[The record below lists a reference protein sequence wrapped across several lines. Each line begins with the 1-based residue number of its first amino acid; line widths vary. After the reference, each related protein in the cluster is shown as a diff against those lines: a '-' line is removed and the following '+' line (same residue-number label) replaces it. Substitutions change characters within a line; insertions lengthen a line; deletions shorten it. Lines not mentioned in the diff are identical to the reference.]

1 MLSYYNSTPKERM
14 CYMKIQAV
22 VIDGFKNLSNV
33 RIRFDN
39 ITALVALNNFGKSNV
54 LSAIDFGI
62 AFIKASLEEKQ
73 SMMANSN
80 LIPLNKL
87 MLGRNYKYEMDASTE
102 INSQE
107 YIVKYGFEF
116 KWKDSAQNEPEIVDE
131 YLKVKENDNGKKFTQ
146 LINRSGSHALYRSSE
161 TGRCSSKINVE
172 SAELVANKLRA
183 FDGIYYY
190 EIIKKLNNMKLYME
204 DNLDPRSF
212 YQPDPIIRKGLENE
226 MINADNLPRI
236 IYFLK
241 TQHSSKFALLKD
253 VYFQLFPY
261 IEDLIVEQ
269 ISLNGTV
276 DSSIPDDVPFVFSK
290 YIYVLLVKDCNLSS
304 SINFESMSDGAKRV
318 FMILTKIIISSISN
332 ISLIAIE
339 EPENSVHP
347 GLFQAYIRIINQL
360 LDGCKVII
368 TSHSPYIVSYLDP
381 AWIHVGLQK
390 YPGVA
395 EFYSFKKSGRKQL
408 QIDSAQFSMSMGD
421 YLFTLLSDTDS
432 SLNTYLECGSNG

>member
-1 MLSYYNSTPKERM
+1 
-14 CYMKIQAV
+14 MKIQAV

-33 RIRFDN
+33 KIRFDN

-62 AFIKASLEEKQ
+62 AFIKAGLEEKQ

-87 MLGRNYKYEMDASTE
+87 MLGRNYKYEMEVSTE
-102 INSQE
+102 IQSQE
-107 YIVKYGFEF
+107 FIVKYGFEF
-116 KWKDSAQNEPEIVDE
+116 NWRDSAQKEPQIVAE

-146 LINRSGSHALYRSSE
+146 LINRLGSRAFYKSSE
-161 TGRCSSKINVE
+161 TGRCSSRINVE
-172 SAELVANKLRA
+172 PAELVVNKLRA

-190 EIIKKLNNMKLYME
+190 EIIKKLNNMKIYME

-212 YQPDPIIRKGLENE
+212 YLPDPIIRKGLESE

-236 IYFLK
+236 IFSLK
-241 TQHSSKFALLKD
+241 TQYSSKFELLKE
-253 VYFQLFPY
+253 VFLQLFPY
-261 IEDLIVEQ
+261 IEDVIVEQ
-269 ISLNGTV
+269 FSLNGTV
-276 DSSIPDDVPFVFSK
+276 GDQIPDDAPFAFSK
-290 YIYVLLVKDCNLSS
+290 YIYVLLVKDCNLSNT
-304 SINFESMSDGAKRV
+304 INFEYMSDGAKRV
-318 FMILTKIIISSISN
+318 FMILTKIIVSGISN
-332 ISLIAIE
+332 VSLIAIE

-360 LDGCKVII
+360 LDDCKVII

-390 YPGVA
+390 NPGVA
-395 EFYSFKKSGRKQL
+395 EFYSFKKSGQKQL
-408 QIDSAQFSMSMGD
+408 QSDAAQFKMGMGD
-421 YLFTLLSDTDS
+421 YLVSLLSDSDD
-432 SLNTYLECGSNG
+432 SLNTYLECDSNE

>member
-1 MLSYYNSTPKERM
+1 
-14 CYMKIQAV
+14 MKIQAV

-33 RIRFDN
+33 KIRFDN

-62 AFIKASLEEKQ
+62 AFIKAGLEEKQ

-87 MLGRNYKYEMDASTE
+87 MLGRNYKYEMEVSTE
-102 INSQE
+102 IQSQE
-107 YIVKYGFEF
+107 FIVKYGFEF
-116 KWKDSAQNEPEIVDE
+116 NWRDSAQKEPQIVAE

-146 LINRSGSHALYRSSE
+146 LINRLGSRAFYKSSE
-161 TGRCSSKINVE
+161 TGRCSSRINVE
-172 SAELVANKLRA
+172 PAELVVNKLRA

-190 EIIKKLNNMKLYME
+190 EIIKKLNNMKIYME

-212 YQPDPIIRKGLENE
+212 YLPDPIIRKGLESE

-236 IYFLK
+236 IFFLK
-241 TQHSSKFALLKD
+241 TQYSSKFELLKE
-253 VYFQLFPY
+253 VFLQLFPY
-261 IEDLIVEQ
+261 IEDVIVEQ
-269 ISLNGTV
+269 FSLNGTV
-276 DSSIPDDVPFVFSK
+276 GDQIPDDAPFAFSK
-290 YIYVLLVKDCNLSS
+290 YIYVLLVKDCNLSNT
-304 SINFESMSDGAKRV
+304 INFEYMSDGAKRV
-318 FMILTKIIISSISN
+318 FMILTKIIVSGISN
-332 ISLIAIE
+332 VSLIAIE

-360 LDGCKVII
+360 LDDCKVII

-390 YPGVA
+390 NPGVA
-395 EFYSFKKSGRKQL
+395 EFYSFKKSGQKQL
-408 QIDSAQFSMSMGD
+408 QSDAAQFNMGMGD
-421 YLFTLLSDTDS
+421 YLFSLLSDSYD
-432 SLNTYLECGSNG
+432 SLNTYLECDSNE

>member
-1 MLSYYNSTPKERM
+1 
-14 CYMKIQAV
+14 MKMQAV

-33 RIRFDN
+33 KIRFDN

-62 AFIKASLEEKQ
+62 AFIKAGLEEKQ

-87 MLGRNYKYEMDASTE
+87 MLGRNYKYEMEVSTE
-102 INSQE
+102 IQSQE
-107 YIVKYGFEF
+107 FIVKYGFEF
-116 KWKDSAQNEPEIVDE
+116 NWRDSAQKEPQIVAE

-146 LINRSGSHALYRSSE
+146 LINRLDSRAFYKSSE
-161 TGRCSSKINVE
+161 TGRCSSRINVE
-172 SAELVANKLRA
+172 PAELVVNKLRA

-190 EIIKKLNNMKLYME
+190 EIIKKLNNMKIYME

-212 YQPDPIIRKGLENE
+212 YLPDPIIRKGLESE

-236 IYFLK
+236 IFFLK
-241 TQHSSKFALLKD
+241 TQYSSKFELLKE
-253 VYFQLFPY
+253 VFLQLFPY
-261 IEDLIVEQ
+261 IEDVIVEQ
-269 ISLNGTV
+269 FSLNGTAG
-276 DSSIPDDVPFVFSK
+276 DQIPDDAPFAFSK
-290 YIYVLLVKDCNLSS
+290 YIYVLLVKDCNLSNT
-304 SINFESMSDGAKRV
+304 INFEYMSDGAKRV
-318 FMILTKIIISSISN
+318 FMILTKIIVSGISN
-332 ISLIAIE
+332 VSLIAIE

-360 LDGCKVII
+360 LDDCKVII

-390 YPGVA
+390 NPGVA
-395 EFYSFKKSGRKQL
+395 EFYSFKKSGQKQL
-408 QIDSAQFSMSMGD
+408 QSDAAQFNMGMGD
-421 YLFTLLSDTDS
+421 YLFSLLSDSDD
-432 SLNTYLECGSNG
+432 SLNTYLECDSNE